1 VPGATIFSAPSTDS
15 PAHTANSWVESSIAQ
30 FHKSIQKIVV
40 KGWNDLLDLTW
51 AADGKA
57 LYVVAGIRAAHV
69 LLHVNLQGNAR
80 ILWRSP
86 GASGETLAY
95 PSPDGRHLAIQNWVA
110 NGNMWMMENF

>member
-1 VPGATIFSAPSTDS
+1 LGGILLQ
-15 PAHTANSWVESSIAQ
+15 SSIAQ

-69 LLHVNLQGNAR
+69 LLHVDLQGRLPNLAAR
-80 ILWRSP
+80 RSC
-86 GASGETLAY
+86 LA
-95 PSPDGRHLAIQNWVA
+95 
-110 NGNMWMMENF
+110 

>member
-1 VPGATIFSAPSTDS
+1 MLARDQQPSLPVRAKPVPGATIVSAPSTHS
-15 PAHTANSWVESSIAQ
+15 PARTPRQLGGILLQSSIAQ

-69 LLHVNLQGNAR
+69 LLHVDLQGRLPNLAAR
-80 ILWRSP
+80 RSC
-86 GASGETLAY
+86 LA
-95 PSPDGRHLAIQNWVA
+95 
-110 NGNMWMMENF
+110 

>member
-1 VPGATIFSAPSTDS
+1 VGPNQTATVGPSQV
-15 PAHTANSWVESSIAQ
+15 A
-30 FHKSIQKIVV
+30 KSI
-40 KGWNDLLDLTW
+40 
-51 AADGKA
+51 
-57 LYVVAGIRAAHV
+57 VAGIRAAHV

-95 PSPDGRHLAIQNWVA
+95 PPPDGRHLAIQNWVA

>member
-1 VPGATIFSAPSTDS
+1 M
-15 PAHTANSWVESSIAQ
+15 ESSIAQ

-69 LLHVNLQGNAR
+69 LLHVHLQGNAR